1 MRMDALE
8 AVGDRAGLEQLHHA
22 IREHL
27 GVNPQILL
35 PAQAEERRVRYRS
48 DPHLQRRTVFDQPR
62 DDLADARFHLRL
74 RLGVLFDQGTIRVDE
89 GGDPIERHHRVS
101 VRPRHLLV
109 DLGDDDAG
117 GIGRRLGRI
126 HGGSQCA
133 ETVLVRRG
141 ELQERDIETDSSG
154 REKCRDIRKKDGH
167 EIRASLL
174 DRLSEGSAGE
184 ERNGEETPLATG
196 LDERRLPGGV
206 NVIKAHAFQRSP
218 PDHRLEKRGR
228 GGGGSVHED
237 VHPVLNQTDGLF
249 RGNGF
254 PFPIPVHRVS
264 PPCFKMVSSAS
275 LRKVSKVELG
285 RPTTGT
291 TFA

>member
-1 MRMDALE
+1 MRMDVLE
-8 AVGDRAGLEQLHHA
+8 PVGDRPGFEQLHHA

-27 GVNPQILL
+27 GVDPQIPLL
-35 PAQAEERRVRYRS
+35 AQAEERRVRYRP
-48 DPHLQRRTVFDQPR
+48 DAHLQRRAVLDQRR

-74 RLGVLFDQGTIRVDE
+74 RLGMLFDQGTIRVDE
-89 GGDPIERHHRVS
+89 GGDPLERHHRVS

-109 DLGDDDAG
+109 DFGDDDAG

-126 HGGSQCA
+126 HGGSQRA
-133 ETVLVRRG
+133 ETVRVRRG
-141 ELQERDIETDSSG
+141 ELQERDIETDSPG
-154 REKCRDIRKKDGH
+154 MEKCRDIRKKDGH
-167 EIRASLL
+167 EIGASLL
-174 DRLSEGSAGE
+174 DRLSEGGTGE
-184 ERNGEETPLATG
+184 QRNGEETALATG
-196 LDERRLPGGV
+196 IDERRLPGGV
-206 NVIKAHAFQRSP
+206 HVIEAHAFQRVP

-254 PFPIPVHRVS
+254 PVPIPLHRVS

-275 LRKVSKVELG
+275 PRKVSKV
-285 RPTTGT
+285 
-291 TFA
+291 